1 MCEMF
6 SVPLNRST
14 LAIYFGLQTGC
25 VRVHRLLPSR
35 ALHRHRNSSCPCT
48 GTGGM
53 PWNVNLGPLAISD
66 KGVDVR
72 PKMDIGVAYGNFYC
86 NAGVGDVRDSL
97 SFGLDANVNQQFH
110 ASGIGL
116 KQFLA
121 NLKAQDGIAD
131 DYINPLMQQSNKI
144 VAEVLRL
151 IDMDIR
157 GAHIDGVMKME
168 TGFGFHGSAS
178 LGWRDTEG
186 YHMVGAGGKVRRFP
200 PPARIM
206 RRSQALSP
214 RAPRTDCHG
223 AAPQHLSIR
232 WGKEQSGD
240 QGHHRRC
247 ELWDQDEDPL
257 GVRHARRR
265 WQIRPPRRGE

>member
-1 MCEMF
+1 
-6 SVPLNRST
+6 
-14 LAIYFGLQTGC
+14 
-25 VRVHRLLPSR
+25 
-35 ALHRHRNSSCPCT
+35 
-48 GTGGM
+48 
-53 PWNVNLGPLAISD
+53 VNLGPLAISD

-186 YHMVGAGGKVRRFP
+186 YHMVGAGGKI
-200 PPARIM
+200 ATG
-206 RRSQALSP
+206 L
-214 RAPRTDCHG
+214 
-223 AAPQHLSIR
+223 HLSISLFAGAKSNR
-232 WGKEQSGD
+232 EIKVIIGAANYGIRMKIRSEFDMRAEDGKYDRLVEESDGAGQPASTG
-240 QGHHRRC
+240 GSAGTRRAHPS
-247 ELWDQDEDPL
+247 Q
-257 GVRHARRR
+257 RH
-265 WQIRPPRRGE
+265 I